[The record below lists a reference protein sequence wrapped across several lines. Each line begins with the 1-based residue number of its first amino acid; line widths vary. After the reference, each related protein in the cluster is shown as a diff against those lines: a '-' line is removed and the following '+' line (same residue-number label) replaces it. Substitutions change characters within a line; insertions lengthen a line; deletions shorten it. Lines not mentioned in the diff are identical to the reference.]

1 MDCQEIWKEINVED
15 MSRYEISTYGNIRLK
30 NGQLIKCRQ
39 RKNKYIEVDLSDD
52 FHNRKTYLVHR
63 LVALTFIPNPNN
75 LPIINHK
82 DENPSN
88 NEINNLEWCT
98 SKYNSNYGN
107 IKEKQRLAKLN
118 KYNGSDNPMYGRK
131 HSEQTKKLLSK
142 NHYNCNGGANPRA
155 KKVICDGQIFECIK
169 DCAKAYNVNHI
180 SMVNFLNGKQKSIKN
195 FIGKELKYVD

>member
-1 MDCQEIWKEINVED
+1 MDCQEIWKEVNIEN

-30 NGQLIKCRQ
+30 NGQSIKCRQ

-88 NEINNLEWCT
+88 NKINNLEWCT
-98 SKYNSNYGN
+98 SKYNSNYGH
-107 IKEKQRLAKLN
+107 IKEKQKLMKLN
-118 KYNGSDNPMYGRK
+118 KYDGSKNPMYGHK
-131 HSEQTKKLLSK
+131 HSNKSK
-142 NHYNCNGGANPRA
+142 SLMSINHYNCKSGLNPKA
-155 KKVICDGQIFECIK
+155 KKVICDNKIYNCIK
-169 DCAKAYNVNHI
+169 DCAKAYGVNYI
-180 SMVNFLNGKQKSIKN
+180 SMTRFLNGQQKSIRN
-195 FIGKELKYVD
+195 FTGKELKYIE